1 MTPDPVFLI
10 APAGACVPSLAPLR
24 PGSLSTPAAVA
35 ARLKR
40 RSPRAFWIAPGD
52 AAAGWLALG
61 LAGTGRRRRGS
72 LVLLDA
78 LPDDLWT
85 LFASRFERVVRLPPA
100 RLDDADLAE
109 VLARPDRADF
119 CLGGT
124 IDASAGVAVLV
135 RGDLSILA
143 APLADFPPAG
153 DGTAPDFGDFGVT
166 DSGRTLRFGSY
177 ESAFDALL
185 YLHDAAF
192 RRRRRDS
199 RARESPLAGAV
210 RRLRLQR
217 RLRLDDFGAL
227 AKTVAR
233 IERGE
238 VRRPRRA
245 TIEAIALR
253 LGVAAD
259 ELAGF

>member
-1 MTPDPVFLI
+1 MSSPVFLV
-10 APAGACVPSLAPLR
+10 APAGSTLPALASLR
-24 PGSLSTPAAVA
+24 PGNLSGPSAVA

-40 RSPRAFWIAPGD
+40 RSAGALWIAPGG
-52 AAAGWLALG
+52 AAVRWLALA

-72 LVLLDA
+72 LVLLDPVA
-78 LPDDLWT
+78 DNLLM

-100 RLDDADLAE
+100 RLDDAELAE
-109 VLARPDRADF
+109 VLARNDRADF
-119 CLGGT
+119 CIGGSV
-124 IDASAGVAVLV
+124 DESAGVAILV

-153 DGTAPDFGDFGVT
+153 DGTAPDFGDFAVI
-166 DSGRTLRFGSY
+166 DSGRTLRFGPY
-177 ESAFDALL
+177 ESAFDAVL
-185 YLHDAAF
+185 YLHDANY
-192 RRRRRDS
+192 RRRSRDRR
-199 RARESPLAGAV
+199 AEASPLGGAV

-217 RLRLDDFGAL
+217 RLRLSDFGAL

-238 VRRPRRA
+238 VRLPRRP
-245 TIEAIALR
+245 TVEAIARR

-259 ELAGF
+259 KLAGF